1 MAPPI
6 RRNEPR
12 PVPTPPVTARPTPP
26 PPPPPPPARAEARPA
41 QADRFEDAHNRV
53 TQAATGLRSV
63 SDAAVATQVRDA
75 FGPRRFG
82 PVNLPG
88 GNGPVVEGANTRLAR
103 GAGAVSLAANVAQ
116 LPTGAVETFRDV
128 RDALRNPTEANVRE
142 AVGTASGTLSTGL
155 MAARDGLNLAG
166 NVSNYRAATDAARTA
181 FTAAAP
187 EASRAA
193 ANRVATTA
201 ANTALEG
208 ASRQVV
214 RRAAAEVA
222 ERGLEGAARTAG
234 TAARAAVQGGGTAV
248 ARAAGRFTPGL
259 NVAIAAADTV
269 AAVNTITD
277 PNASAGKKI
286 TAGVTALGSIAAATN
301 IPVVSQVGAAV
312 STVSGFIGSFF

>member
-12 PVPTPPVTARPTPP
+12 PVPPPPVAARPTPP
-26 PPPPPPPARAEARPA
+26 PPPPPPARTEARPG
-41 QADRFEDAHNRV
+41 QTDRFEALHNGV
-53 TQAATGLRSV
+53 TQAATGVRSV

-82 PVNLPG
+82 PVDLPG
-88 GNGPVVEGANTRLAR
+88 GNRPVVEGANTRLSR
-103 GAGAVSLAANVAQ
+103 GAGALSLAANVAQ
-116 LPTGAVETFRDV
+116 LPTGAIETFRDV
-128 RDALRNPTEANVRE
+128 RDAFRNPTAENIRE
-142 AVGTASGTLSTGL
+142 AVGTASGTVSTGL
-155 MAARDGLNLAG
+155 MAARDGLSLAG
-166 NVSNYRAATDAARTA
+166 NVSNYRAATDAARNV

-187 EASRAA
+187 DASRAA
-193 ANRVATTA
+193 ATRVATTA

-214 RRAAAEVA
+214 RHAAAEVA

-234 TAARAAVQGGGTAV
+234 TAARAALQNGGTAA

-277 PNASAGKKI
+277 PNASTGKKI

-312 STVSGFIGSFF
+312 STVSSFIGSFF